1 VHASNRWRGTR
12 ALPDGTKADPP
23 SAAHIIADKID
34 RDGPIPLGDY
44 MAIANTHY
52 YASKDPLGEEGD
64 FVTAPEISQMFGEII
79 GIWLADL
86 WLRKGSPDHCHFV
99 ELGPGRGTLANDALR
114 SMARFGCTP
123 RVHFVETSPV
133 LKSRQAELHP
143 DAKWHEDIATLPDDG
158 PLLIVANEFFDALPI
173 EQFVAM
179 PDGWCRQMVARDRS
193 RFVAIPSAG
202 AATDQIGG
210 SISGFPQG
218 TVLERSP
225 ISVELTGNLANRLAK
240 QGGTLLIIDYGY
252 SRPGTGSTLQAVKD
266 HMPISPFDSPGTSD
280 LTAHVDFHTLA
291 NIARPCR
298 TGTVVEVTRN
308 RSSSRSAD
316 CGKPASGGRN
326 PGSAST
332 ANPCRRDGETFSGN
346 GSDLDRLARARG
358 IYLWPG
364 IGPHQSVSRPTRRLQ
379 QPPCWPPCSSLRQ
392 QLPAQLQKLFH
403 WLRSVF
409 SQPVD
414 LLSFS
419 QRRR

>member
-291 NIARPCR
+291 NIAR
-298 TGTVVEVTRN
+298 TRLLAVHGPAEQGQWLKSLGIDH
-308 RSSSRSAD
+308 RAEALIAASPRQAD
-316 CGKPASGGRN
+316 AIRAAHQRLTHVDEMGRLFQVMAAT
-326 PGSAST
+326 SI
-332 ANPCRRDGETFSGN
+332 D
-346 GSDLDRLARARG
+346 
-358 IYLWPG
+358 WPEPEG
-364 IGPHQSVSRPTRRLQ
+364 FTYGRE
-379 QPPCWPPCSSLRQ
+379 
-392 QLPAQLQKLFH
+392 
-403 WLRSVF
+403 
-409 SQPVD
+409 
-414 LLSFS
+414 
-419 QRRR
+419 